1 LYYFDWDENKNKINL
16 EKHGITFEEAST
28 VFFDDRAIIFDDPE
42 HSIDED
48 RFLLLGMSETSK
60 VCIPVN
66 EKLSEIFLQL
76 HISEKSGRGVPK
88 IIEVYGKDAFTF
100 RENSIVV
107 TIPFQ
112 RIHNPQIALGNKT
125 GDKKPLNER
134 RRKIITEMRND
145 PNIITAQLRV
155 ILGCAETTV
164 ENNISYLRKNG
175 YIERVGSR
183 KSGYWK
189 VI

>member
-1 LYYFDWDENKNKINL
+1 MI
-16 EKHGITFEEAST
+16 S
-28 VFFDDRAIIFDDPE
+28 VFSDRIEILSRGTIPPAQTMEGF
-42 HSIDED
+42 
-48 RFLLLGMSETSK
+48 FLGES
-60 VCIPVN
+60 IPVN

-88 IIEVYGKDAFTF
+88 IIEVYGKDAFIF

-112 RIHNPQIALGNKT
+112 RIHNPQIVLGNKS

-134 RRKIITEMRND
+134 RRRIITEMRND
-145 PNIITAQLRV
+145 PNITTAQLRV